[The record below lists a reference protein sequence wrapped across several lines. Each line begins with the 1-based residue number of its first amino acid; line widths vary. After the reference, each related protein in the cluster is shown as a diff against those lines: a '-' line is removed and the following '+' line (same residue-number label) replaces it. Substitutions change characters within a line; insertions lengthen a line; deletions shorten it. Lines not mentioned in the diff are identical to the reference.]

1 MKPLYIFIFSIIVS
15 SCAYYSTVNY
25 EETYG
30 PSKPQNRQVASQE
43 STDVNK
49 AAGVDYW
56 NDVKPILESRCVSCH
71 GCYDA
76 PCQLKLT
83 AIEGLERGASKTKVY
98 DHVKLGEGV
107 LTRLFEDAHDTESWR
122 EKGFYPVLN
131 EHKDSA
137 EANRETSSLYQLLTL
152 KELNPLPTDKILSE
166 KKFPLGVERPQ
177 VCPKPGEIENFK
189 ENHPLWGMP
198 YALPGLPQHEQD
210 ILKRWVEQGAKYT
223 KRKELSDEFT
233 QEIAKWEH
241 FLNQDSL
248 KSQLSSRYIYE
259 HLFIAHVY
267 FDELSNDTFFKVVR
281 SSTPPGEPVNVIA
294 VRRPYDD
301 PGVERVYY
309 RIIPENET
317 ILTKTHMT
325 YAFNEKRK
333 ALWQE
338 LFLDKAYD
346 VESLPS
352 YALNVAGNPFKSFEK
367 IPMQSRYKFLL
378 SEANFTIMNFIK
390 GPVCSGQSAVNVIRD
405 HFWVFFINP
414 DLPVINNNLVSQFIQ
429 DNADELSLSNT
440 KSNSL
445 LPLGIWVNHSEKQ
458 RDLLMSRNDFIAKNL
473 AQSNMINLNLVWD
486 GDNENDNAG
495 LTVFR
500 HFDSATV
507 EKGLI
512 GKPPETAWLI
522 SYSLLERIHYL
533 LVAGYDVYGNVGHQL
548 LSRMHMDFLRIES
561 EANFLYLLPEEDRN
575 SLRAR
580 WYRGSGKSCLKYVNW
595 ASSDSRINSNI
606 NFTTD
611 QPKNEL
617 YDLLKEHL
625 GSALAENRSLTTI
638 ASDDLRK
645 SLQRLE
651 TFYGEHTMYLPEM
664 SLVKVTGKDDDSM
677 LFTLL
682 RNNAHSNVTSIFD
695 EKKYLLPSE
704 NTVSVVKGVIGSY
717 PNALFNIDVADVDV
731 FVDEVL
737 AMESKDDY
745 EKLVDMFGLRRTNPK
760 FWEISDE
767 IHNLLRKDD
776 VTEYGVL
783 DYNRLENR

>member
-1 MKPLYIFIFSIIVS
+1 MKPLYIFFFAIIVS
-15 SCAYYSTVNY
+15 SCAYYSTVDY
-25 EETYG
+25 EDVYG
-30 PSKPQNRQVASQE
+30 PSKPQNRLITPQE
-43 STDVNK
+43 NADLNQTVTI
-49 AAGVDYW
+49 DYW
-56 NDVKPILESRCVSCH
+56 DDVKPILESRCVSCH

-83 AIEGLERGASKTKVY
+83 AIEGLERGASKAKVY
-98 DHVKLGEGV
+98 DHVKLGEGP

-122 EKGFYPVLN
+122 DKGFYPVLN
-131 EHKDSA
+131 EHQDHA
-137 EANRETSSLYQLLTL
+137 EANREASPLYQLLTL
-152 KELNPLPTDKILSE
+152 KELNPLPADKILSE
-166 KKFPLGVERPQ
+166 KEFPLGVERAQ
-177 VCPKPGEIENFK
+177 SCPKPGEIENFK
-189 ENHPLWGMP
+189 EKHPLWGMP
-198 YALPGLPQHEQD
+198 YALPGLPPHEQA
-210 ILKRWVEQGAKYT
+210 ILKQWIEQGAKYT
-223 KRKELSDEFT
+223 ERQKLGDEFK
-233 QEIAKWEH
+233 QEIARWEH

-259 HLFIAHVY
+259 HLFIAHIY
-267 FDELSNDTFFKVVR
+267 FDALSNDTFFKIVR
-281 SSTPPGEPVNVIA
+281 SSTPPGEPVQFIA
-294 VRRPYDD
+294 GRRPYDD
-301 PGVERVYY
+301 PGVARVYY
-309 RIIPENET
+309 RIIPEHET
-317 ILTKTHMT
+317 ILTKTHMS

-338 LFLDKAYD
+338 LFLDAAYE
-346 VESLPS
+346 VQSLPS
-352 YALNVAGNPFKSFEK
+352 YALSIASNPFKSFEQ
-367 IPMQSRYKFLL
+367 IPVQSRYKFLL

-405 HFWVFFINP
+405 HFWIFFINP
-414 DLPVINNNLVSQFIQ
+414 DLPVINNQLVSKFIQ
-429 DNADELSLSNT
+429 NNADELSLSNI
-440 KSNSL
+440 KSDSL
-445 LPLGIWVNHSEKQ
+445 LPLGIWVDHSKKQ
-458 RDLLMSRNDFIAKNL
+458 RELLMARNDFIANNL

-486 GDNENDNAG
+486 GDNTNDNAG

-548 LSRMHMDFLRIES
+548 LSRMHMDFLRIEG
-561 EANFLYLLPEEDRN
+561 EANFLYLLPEQDRDA
-575 SLRAR
+575 LRAR

-606 NFTTD
+606 HFTTA

-617 YDLLKEHL
+617 YNLLKDHL
-625 GSALAENRSLTTI
+625 GHALAENRSLATI
-638 ASDDLRK
+638 PSDDLRA

-651 TFYGEHTMYLPEM
+651 TFYGKNTMYLPEM
-664 SLVKVTGKDDDSM
+664 SLVKVASEGDDSM

-695 EKKYLLPSE
+695 EKKYLLPNE
-704 NTVSVVKGVIGSY
+704 NTVSVVKGVLGSY
-717 PNALFNIDVADVDV
+717 PNALFDIDMADVDT
-731 FVDEVL
+731 FVDKVL
-737 AMESKDDY
+737 AMKSKNDY
-745 EKLVDMFGLRRTNPK
+745 EKLVDDFGLRRTNPK
-760 FWEISDE
+760 FWQTSDD

-776 VTEYGVL
+776 ITEYGVL